1 MTRRPY
7 HRPLPS
13 DWWRREPRLF
23 RYIVREGTSVFV
35 GLYAAILMDG
45 MIRLAQGRAAW
56 EGYLAALSSPLGVT
70 VQLVCLGFALFHTV
84 TWFGVTPKAMP
95 PILVKGE
102 RIPDRLI
109 VRGHFALW
117 AAVSLLVLLILGG

>member
-7 HRPLPS
+7 HRPLPP

-35 GLYAAILMDG
+35 GLYAAILTDG

-70 VQLVCLGFALFHTV
+70 VQLVCLSFALFHTA

-109 VRGHFALW
+109 VRGHFVLW
-117 AAVSLLVLLILGG
+117 AAVSLLVLLFLGG